1 MLKKATLAI
10 MIAAS
15 ILGANISFASDN
27 IQISQKERDK
37 QTQNNK
43 TVIESQ
49 DKVHK
54 VEKTIRVNKD
64 SNYNNTNNLKSYDV
78 SITNIT
84 FRQDDKINNSFDEF
98 LKIDAELKNT
108 NDIAK
113 TFQGYGK
120 IVSLDT
126 QVQTVLAGNLAN
138 FSNTK
143 SIEYVNEVNN
153 GEQSKE
159 FLDIVNSQRIFI
171 NNIRD
176 DKKLTVFLT
185 INSAQLDSMSKIT
198 VGSGSGSSS
207 GSQDSYIESP
217 IISSSASDQAVVL
230 KTDEYKL
237 VNMRSSDMPDPNPLF
252 EKSGSKLYKAMI
264 VKVSEQGS

>member
-1 MLKKATLAI
+1 M
-10 MIAAS
+10 
-15 ILGANISFASDN
+15 
-27 IQISQKERDK
+27 
-37 QTQNNK
+37 
-43 TVIESQ
+43 
-49 DKVHK
+49 
-54 VEKTIRVNKD
+54 
-64 SNYNNTNNLKSYDV
+64 
-78 SITNIT
+78 
-84 FRQDDKINNSFDEF
+84 
-98 LKIDAELKNT
+98 
-108 NDIAK
+108 
-113 TFQGYGK
+113 
-120 IVSLDT
+120 
-126 QVQTVLAGNLAN
+126 LAGNLAN

>member
-49 DKVHK
+49 DKAHK

-185 INSAQLDSMSKIT
+185 INSAQLDSMSKIK
-198 VGSGSGSSS
+198 VGSGS
-207 GSQDSYIESP
+207 QESYIESP